1 MLTNPKTLKEKKKK
15 ISNDPQ
21 VFWNQW
27 LAGILD
33 GNGYFKIQKNG
44 VAVCEIT
51 MHRNDEPLLA
61 QIKQKLG
68 GRLIARSG
76 VRAVRYRL
84 SHKKGM
90 IELITRVNGW
100 IRNSI
105 RAPQFQKICSHFNI
119 SFLEAKA
126 LTKNNGYIAGFFD
139 AQGTISMVISKSTP
153 EDSIKSGIHGK
164 ISRLSNSRGFHKLEI
179 SISNKYK
186 KNLICFQ
193 EALGFGTIRSSGQK
207 RSTTYVY
214 YLKSSDI
221 HEFVEYTKKFPLRS
235 IKRKRIWALKQYFDL
250 KSCKAHLANDCSI
263 QKKAWEN
270 FCKKWYT

>member
-1 MLTNPKTLKEKKKK
+1 MLNNTKTLGEKNKNVYN
-15 ISNDPQ
+15 SEQ

-27 LAGILD
+27 LAGIID
-33 GNGYFKIQKNG
+33 GNGYFYIQKNG

-51 MHRNDEPLLA
+51 MPVNEEPLLA

-76 VRAVRYRL
+76 IRAVRYRL

-90 IELITRVNGW
+90 VELISKVNGW
-100 IRNSI
+100 IRNNI
-105 RAPQFQKICSHFNI
+105 RAFQFQKICSHFNI

-139 AQGTISMVISKSTP
+139 AQGTICMIVLKSTP
-153 EDSIKSGIHGK
+153 ADSIKSGIHGK
-164 ISRLSNSRGFHKLEI
+164 ILRLSNSRDFHKLEI

-193 EALGFGTIRSSGQK
+193 EAFGFGHIRSNGQNK
-207 RSTTYVY
+207 SKTYVY
-214 YLKSSDI
+214 YLNDSDI
-221 HEFVEYTKKFPLRS
+221 PEFIEYTKKFPLRS
-235 IKRKRIWALKQYFDL
+235 TKRKRIWALKQYFDL
-250 KSCKAHLANDCSI
+250 KRCKAHLANDCSI
-263 QKKAWEN
+263 QKKAWVN
-270 FCKKWYT
+270 FCKKWYS